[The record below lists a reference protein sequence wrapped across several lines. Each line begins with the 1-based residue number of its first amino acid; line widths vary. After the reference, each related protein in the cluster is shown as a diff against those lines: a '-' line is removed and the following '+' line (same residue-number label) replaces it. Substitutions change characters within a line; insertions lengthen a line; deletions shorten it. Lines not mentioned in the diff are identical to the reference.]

1 MCPGWEGGEAPLLHT
16 AHKNQRISEQQAVET
31 GQWGATTTADTTTT
45 ATTPTTTTARMYT
58 DHSRYCTGRHYLSRG
73 YKMREMSHT
82 DVRCDS
88 GAVVTCHE
96 SRCHEGDYLY
106 YLLSPTTATTSDQ
119 AATQKPSFTVGW
131 WREEIWSHCTAC
143 TCSSVPWPSVA
154 SGHCAESFP
163 LTLYKQF
170 LSLGSKKFCETPKI
184 K

>member
-1 MCPGWEGGEAPLLHT
+1 
-16 AHKNQRISEQQAVET
+16 
-31 GQWGATTTADTTTT
+31 
-45 ATTPTTTTARMYT
+45 
-58 DHSRYCTGRHYLSRG
+58 
-73 YKMREMSHT
+73 MREMSHT

-96 SRCHEGDYLY
+96 SRVGVTKVLS
-106 YLLSPTTATTSDQ
+106 LLSPTTATTSDQ

-154 SGHCAESFP
+154 SGHCAESFL

-170 LSLGSKKFCETPKI
+170 LSLGSKKFCETQR
-184 K
+184 

>member
-1 MCPGWEGGEAPLLHT
+1 
-16 AHKNQRISEQQAVET
+16 
-31 GQWGATTTADTTTT
+31 
-45 ATTPTTTTARMYT
+45 
-58 DHSRYCTGRHYLSRG
+58 
-73 YKMREMSHT
+73 MSHP

-96 SRCHEGDYLY
+96 PLWSYV

-119 AATQKPSFTVGW
+119 PATQKPSFTVGW
-131 WREEIWSHCTAC
+131 WREEIWSHRAAC

-170 LSLGSKKFCETPKI
+170 LSLGSKKFCETQR
-184 K
+184 